1 MILIGGSK
9 FPSNWIWRR
18 WTPLG
23 WNNHL
28 FQAARIYS
36 CHLCDSLLSSLPT
49 RGTIF
54 AQAFAFWKFYPR
66 SLLCF
71 NIYLT
76 IIPRTRMGYE
86 SIAHE
91 AEGRM
96 GYWPRGYEGER
107 SNCFSKIQLLAQK
120 TIETKHLSQV
130 RARHQSF
137 LKPKHYKYGGRFS
150 LLVGYNI

>member
-1 MILIGGSK
+1 MFVLNFMILIGRSK

-18 WTPLG
+18 RTLLG

-54 AQAFAFWKFYPR
+54 AQVFAFWKFYPS
-66 SLLCF
+66 SLLFF

-76 IIPRTRMGYE
+76 IIIPR
-86 SIAHE
+86 AQ
-91 AEGRM
+91 M

-107 SNCFSKIQLLAQK
+107 SNCFSKIQLVGQK
-120 TIETKHLSQV
+120 NIETKPLSQV
-130 RARHQSF
+130 KATSILFYRQNVANMAGTFRYY
-137 LKPKHYKYGGRFS
+137 P
-150 LLVGYNI
+150 